1 MVGKAHTK
9 AEGSRIGNFGGKGG
23 REQARRRAKEGLR
36 FYKARACEQAESVRQ
51 GATRKEIMMT
61 TDTS

>member
-23 REQARRRAKEGLR
+23 NKRDEERKRVCAFTRRARVSKRKVYDRGRRAKR
-36 FYKARACEQAESVRQ
+36 
-51 GATRKEIMMT
+51 
-61 TDTS
+61 